1 MCNRCQGICIQVY
14 KHHLLRT
21 KVLLEKMDLK
31 VVLVFIGVLCVT
43 HAKSWARSYDQDEE
57 KLIRDLLRESLSE
70 RKKPRPPTTLP
81 PPTRPPTDGPPPPT
95 LPPPEI
101 VYDPIPD
108 SGPSML
114 DGPPPTPHYDEGHP
128 PGPPMITMLVQ
139 KELPKKI
146 DHPVI
151 PTAGCACPPQLP
163 GEKVRRCVCPPPP
176 PPEIPEKEPE
186 RRRSRLQS
194 RRLEAAIRNL
204 EAVLNEEGK

>member
-1 MCNRCQGICIQVY
+1 
-14 KHHLLRT
+14 
-21 KVLLEKMDLK
+21 MDLK
-31 VVLVFIGVLCVT
+31 VVLVLIGVLCVT

-81 PPTRPPTDGPPPPT
+81 PPTRPPT
-95 LPPPEI
+95 
-101 VYDPIPD
+101 
-108 SGPSML
+108 
-114 DGPPPTPHYDEGHP
+114 
-128 PGPPMITMLVQ
+128 VQ

-151 PTAGCACPPQLP
+151 PPAGCACPPQLP
-163 GEKVRRCVCPPPP
+163 GEKARRCVCPPPP
-176 PPEIPEKEPE
+176 PPEIPEKQPT

-204 EAVLNEEGK
+204 EAVLNEKGK